1 MGEEKPVKRFE
12 PINFM
17 LVSGMLA
24 ILFAIV
30 YSLYKYHRNIKN
42 GTIIPAS
49 IGWYH
54 WLVLGIGVA
63 GILCLIFS
71 FRYSDKQAFLKF
83 RTYFA
88 ASFFVFLLFFLLM
101 ITAFPIWKV
110 RADITAVELGYYYY
124 GYISGYYSLF
134 LLAGLVGQ
142 GVILSRVFRSI
153 SYIDSFIY
161 SVNPPNILNMKLLVR
176 YMIFVVALWALILFV
191 LKIYAL

>member
-24 ILFAIV
+24 ILFAIIF
-30 YSLYKYHRNIKN
+30 SLYKYYRNIRN

-49 IGWYH
+49 ISWYH
-54 WLVLGIGVA
+54 WLVLGIGVV
-63 GILCLIFS
+63 GVLLLIFS
-71 FRYSDKQAFLKF
+71 SKFSNQQTFLKF
-83 RTYFA
+83 RTTFA

-101 ITAFPIWKV
+101 LTSFPVWKV
-110 RADITAVELGYYYY
+110 HADITAEELGYYYY

-134 LLAGLVGQ
+134 LLMGLVGQ
-142 GVILSRVFRSI
+142 GIILSRVFRSI

-161 SVNPPNILNMKLLVR
+161 SVNPPNVLNMKLLLR
-176 YMIFVVALWALILFV
+176 YMIFVVSLWALILFV